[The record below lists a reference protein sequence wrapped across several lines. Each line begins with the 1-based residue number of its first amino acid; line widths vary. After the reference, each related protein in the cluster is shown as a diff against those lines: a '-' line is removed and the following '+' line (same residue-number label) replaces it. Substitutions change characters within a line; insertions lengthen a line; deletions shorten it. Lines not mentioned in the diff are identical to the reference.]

1 MSNTIIQITN
11 SEGKIISAELR
22 SAVPESLLVCIYRD
36 FHTARLVSVAM
47 EWQKATSSWRS
58 SDGFTCEYEV
68 ASLPREEVSVRIP

>member
-1 MSNTIIQITN
+1 MTKTFINITD
-11 SEGKIISAELR
+11 SAGKIYPAELR

-36 FHTARLVSVAM
+36 FQTARLVSVAF
-47 EWQKATSSWRS
+47 EWQKSTSSWLS